1 MARAYFDGGPCV
13 YGVAQCVMRGVW
25 SLTGSARLRLLLLV
39 GLVSLLTVAL
49 AACNGG
55 GGAEDTGSG
64 SEETGSGG
72 EDTGGGGDVEA
83 ATSLNGAGASFP
95 DPVYQQMFQA
105 YNEETGVQVE
115 YDPIGSGGGREEFI
129 NQTVDFAG
137 SDAPMDEE
145 EQEAAGGSP
154 LHVPTVGGAVVL
166 AYNVPDLEGQ
176 PPLNLTGELIADMF
190 LGEVT
195 TWNDPAIQE
204 LNPDVQLPDAEIT
217 IAHRSDGSGTT
228 EIFTTYLTAISQ
240 AWADGPG
247 ASDEIDWPTGVGG
260 EGNDGV
266 TAQIA
271 NTQNSIG
278 YIGLEYAEGAEG
290 EELPYANVA
299 NTADAGFV
307 TPSTDTASNAIDA
320 VVDQMPDTLDLVLT
334 EVTPEAEG
342 EDIYPITSITW
353 LLVRSEMDDLA
364 TCKGVAELA
373 NYMITDGQEF
383 APEQNYVP
391 LPDSLAEASQGQI
404 EKMKAEGEQ
413 CYTG

>member
-1 MARAYFDGGPCV
+1 MNG
-13 YGVAQCVMRGVW
+13 
-25 SLTGSARLRLLLLV
+25 LERLRLFGV
-39 GLVSLLTVAL
+39 AGLSALTVVAV
-49 AACNGG
+49 AACGGGSGGGESGGGNGG
-55 GGAEDTGSG
+55 G
-64 SEETGSGG
+64 EE
-72 EDTGGGGDVEA
+72 VEA
-83 ATSLNGAGASFP
+83 ATSLSGAGASFP

-105 YNEETGVQVE
+105 YNEETEVQVN

-145 EQEAAGGSP
+145 EQEAAGGDP
-154 LHVPTVGGAVVL
+154 QHVPTVGGAVVL
-166 AYNVPDLEGQ
+166 AYNVPALEGETI
-176 PPLNLTGELIADMF
+176 NLSGELVADMF

-195 TWNDPAIQE
+195 TWDDPAIAE
-204 LNPDVQLPDAEIT
+204 LNPDVELPAEEIT

-247 ASDEIDWPTGVGG
+247 ASDEIDWPVGVGG

-266 TAQIA
+266 TAQISE
-271 NTQNSIG
+271 TENSIG
-278 YIGLEYAEGAEG
+278 YIGLEYAESQGEG
-290 EELPYANVA
+290 LPYASIA
-299 NTADAGFV
+299 NTPEGPFV
-307 TPSTDTASNAIDA
+307 EPTVETATNAIDA
-320 VVDQMPDTLDLVLT
+320 VADEIPDTLDLVLT

-353 LLVRSEMDDLA
+353 LLVRAEMDDLA
-364 TCKGVAELA
+364 TCQGVAQLA

-404 EKMKAEGEQ
+404 DKMEAEGEQ
-413 CYTG
+413 CYTE